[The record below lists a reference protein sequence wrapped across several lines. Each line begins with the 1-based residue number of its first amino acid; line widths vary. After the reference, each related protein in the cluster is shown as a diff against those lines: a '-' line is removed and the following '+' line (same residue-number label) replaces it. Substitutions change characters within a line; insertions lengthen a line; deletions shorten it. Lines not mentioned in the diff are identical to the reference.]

1 MSPESWEESTGGEGG
16 NMFVCHKATC
26 ITEAATNSCHITHK
40 QMDYK
45 PSSKKMFCRLQYA
58 GIFFPPTKG
67 FHAKNP
73 LQRAIQRALGIAI
86 KINALETLHIQ
97 KGKYHWKVFSDV
109 FSTR

>member
-1 MSPESWEESTGGEGG
+1 
-16 NMFVCHKATC
+16 MFVCHKATC

-45 PSSKKMFCRLQYA
+45 SSSKKMFCRLRYA
-58 GIFFPPTKG
+58 GIFFPHTKW
-67 FHAKNP
+67 FQAKKSFAKSNKK
-73 LQRAIQRALGIAI
+73 ALGIAI